1 MKRRIRPLYIDAGA
15 IIEVGKLIP
24 AIGLIA
30 GVIFGAYKWYLKQDA
45 LKGEMEK
52 NKKEQEKENENL
64 KEAIQELRHDHVED
78 IRKIQKEACLHTYG
92 ILACLKGL
100 QEKGCNGPVT
110 EAIDKIE
117 KHINKQAHDQ
127 EE

>member
-1 MKRRIRPLYIDAGA
+1 MYIDMDSIINAGKV
-15 IIEVGKLIP
+15 IS
-24 AIGLIA
+24 AIGIIA

-45 LKGEMEK
+45 LKGELEK
-52 NKKEQEKENENL
+52 SKKEQEEENQNL
-64 KEAIQELRHDHVED
+64 RTEIEELRQEHVSD
-78 IRKIQKEACLHTYG
+78 VRKIQKEACLHTYG

-117 KHINKQAHDQ
+117 RHINKQAHDQ